1 MRVYIMAT
9 NDAKNNYISLITEFN
24 RAAIILIILALQSKI
39 ISHLVKQHLINKIII
54 HLFLCGILLSTIFG
68 AFLTYKILIYKV
80 TEGINYKKF
89 IGWLVMVAASSG
101 LTIYNTKGDVMFLE
115 YAVGA
120 VTFIAM
126 MMYGLLTKNVDLS
139 KNCLIAMATIGIF
152 TSLAIGIYLE
162 YTYND
167 IQTSIIMYAI
177 MPWVFAF
184 TYNKQFNA

>member
-1 MRVYIMAT
+1 MAT